1 MKKITFFTVTVLVV
15 AVVLVLSGW
24 GIGANRVER
33 DRPKRLATRR
43 PEHGGDRDLIKPRE
57 AYPEREVMVLEGLSS
72 DTQPEERTL
81 PLAVRIAGYV
91 FFAAVVLAAATV
103 LGGVIAVGLEYLVG
117 WPDTWWL

>member
-1 MKKITFFTVTVLVV
+1 MRKMNFFTLAVLAV

-24 GIGANRVER
+24 RTDANRVKR
-33 DRPKRLATRR
+33 GRGNRLATRR
-43 PEHGGDRDLIKPRE
+43 PEHGGDRGLIKTTE
-57 AYPEREVMVLEGLSS
+57 AYPEREVMVWEEFSS

-91 FFAAVVLAAATV
+91 FFATVVLAAAIV